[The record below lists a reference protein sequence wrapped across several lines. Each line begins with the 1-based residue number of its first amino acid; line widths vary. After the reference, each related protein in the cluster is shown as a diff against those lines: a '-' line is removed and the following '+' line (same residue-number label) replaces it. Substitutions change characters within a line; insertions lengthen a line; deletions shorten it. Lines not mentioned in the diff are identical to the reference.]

1 MFMKKIASFAAIVLI
16 ATAFTSCKKEYM
28 CKCTF
33 KTGTEQPFYAA
44 TGLGKTT
51 KEDAKTVCEKM
62 KGTVQTPTETHD
74 YTCELEEGS
83 AF

>member
-1 MFMKKIASFAAIVLI
+1 MKKISSFVAVILFAI
-16 ATAFTSCKKEYM
+16 AFTSCKKEYM

-33 KTGTEQPFYAA
+33 KTGSEQPFYAA

-51 KEDAKTVCEKM
+51 EDDAKAVCEKM
-62 KGTVQTPTETHD
+62 KGTVQAKPNESHD
-74 YTCELEEGS
+74 YTCELEERS